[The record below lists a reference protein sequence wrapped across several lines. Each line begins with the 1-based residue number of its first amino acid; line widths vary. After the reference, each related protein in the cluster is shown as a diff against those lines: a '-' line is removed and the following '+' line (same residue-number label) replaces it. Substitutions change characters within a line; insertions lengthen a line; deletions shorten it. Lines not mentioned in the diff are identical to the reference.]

1 MIKFL
6 KLTGI
11 IFSIFFVYSIIF
23 WSFADK
29 SIPFFNDMGV
39 LEAFILL
46 VAMTTFEFVGII
58 VSFII
63 FLILFFLRKRK
74 TIIIDNNLLFVIG
87 FIVLVLFNS
96 FFYLFFISKNLAVI
110 DVESITKILFVPLIH
125 SIIFY
130 NFTRF
135 IIERNNKHSKKK

>member
-63 FLILFFLRKRK
+63 F
-74 TIIIDNNLLFVIG
+74 FV
-87 FIVLVLFNS
+87 S
-96 FFYLFFISKNLAVI
+96 F
-110 DVESITKILFVPLIH
+110 
-125 SIIFY
+125 
-130 NFTRF
+130 
-135 IIERNNKHSKKK
+135 

>member
-6 KLTGI
+6 KLSGV

-23 WSFADK
+23 WSVADK

-46 VAMTTFEFVGII
+46 VAMTIFEFLGML

-63 FLILFFLRKRK
+63 FLILFFLKK
-74 TIIIDNNLLFVIG
+74 IKKILIGKNFLFIIG
-87 FIVLVLFNS
+87 FIGLILFNS
-96 FFYLFFISKNLAVI
+96 FFYLFFISRGFATL
-110 DVESITKILFVPLIH
+110 DLESITRILFVPLIH

-130 NFTRF
+130 NFAGF
-135 IIERNNKHSKKK
+135 LIERKKHVIKK